1 MSNLQALQKLA
12 VNRYATSKLA
22 FNRRG
27 AEEARHFTLW
37 AHNLEVIRS
46 KRIAGNLTSVALQK
60 QLRGQTL
67 NHGDHINVSDIKPLP
82 RRTLNIVGYTL
93 DL

>member
-1 MSNLQALQKLA
+1 
-12 VNRYATSKLA
+12 
-22 FNRRG
+22 
-27 AEEARHFTLW
+27 
-37 AHNLEVIRS
+37 
-46 KRIAGNLTSVALQK
+46 LQK